1 MSNFVETLKSYLPA
15 SWTSSGPIVPVL
27 RFSGAI
33 GVVTPL
39 RPGLSLSTSAA
50 AIEKAFAMSGAK
62 AVAIQI
68 NSPGG
73 SAVQSML
80 IYKRIRALAAEKDL
94 KVYVFAEDVAA
105 SGGYL
110 LACAG
115 DEIYADPSS
124 IVGSIGV
131 ITATFGVSELINR
144 IGVQRRVYTAG
155 ESKDTL
161 DPFLPEKPADVE
173 RIKALQ
179 RDVHEAFID
188 LVKSRRG
195 AKIDKGRHQ
204 SVHRRVLVRQE
215 GARVRPHRWPLGP
228 PQQDARGV
236 WRRRASQAGDAVDL
250 VVPPQAERICRERRF
265 RARLVS
271 GRPCRRSHLG
281 DRSARALVAFR
292 VLGDAATPHLRRG
305 RRGVVPRR
313 TLVSR
318 HAAAHRV
325 SELRAAE
332 EALERRERESVV
344 PLEQDPATGVY
355 RPKRGARR

>member
-1 MSNFVETLKSYLPA
+1 MNGFLDDLGLTGRDGWRSWLPNA
-15 SWTSSGPIVPVL
+15 WFKRGPVIPVL

-94 KVYVFAEDVAA
+94 KVYIFAEDVAA

-110 LACAG
+110 LALAG

-131 ITATFGVSELINR
+131 ITATFGLNEMIAK

-155 ESKDTL
+155 DNKDTL
-161 DPFLPEKPADVE
+161 DPFLPEKPEDVE

-179 RDVHEAFID
+179 RDVHQTFIE
-188 LVKSRRG
+188 LVKTRRG
-195 AKIDKGRHQ
+195 EKLDKAGSVNLFTGEFWSGKRALELGLIDGLSDLRSKMREIYGDEVRLK
-204 SVHRRVLVRQE
+204 LVM
-215 GARVRPHRWPLGP
+215 PSTSWF
-228 PQQDARGV
+228 
-236 WRRRASQAGDAVDL
+236 RRRRSVFAEGGGLEFGFSPGSWAADL
-250 VVPPQAERICRERRF
+250 ISAIE
-265 RARLVS
+265 
-271 GRPCRRSHLG
+271 
-281 DRSARALVAFR
+281 ARALW
-292 VLGDAATPHLRRG
+292 
-305 RRGVVPRR
+305 
-313 TLVSR
+313 SR
-318 HAAAHRV
+318 F
-325 SELRAAE
+325 
-332 EALERRERESVV
+332 
-344 PLEQDPATGVY
+344 GF
-355 RPKRGARR
+355 